1 MSPTSVRGE
10 SHALADP
17 SRFAVFEALRAA
29 DAPLLV
35 KDLAAQIPV
44 HHNAI
49 RAHLK
54 VLIDVGLVRREQAPA
69 VGRGRPAHTYALT
82 PEAIARWSTTDT
94 HEELSIMLL
103 ELVTS
108 GDTPREVGRRAGL
121 RLREVVPSATG
132 DGVTPPRGRG
142 RRGHRTRL
150 RPRGRTGRHTPAALP
165 VCRDRLPIARHRL
178 RAAPR
183 HRRGGG
189 RSGGPRGAG
198 CAGDARPAC
207 RSVPFHGG
215 GRRVLR
221 LGSLGLEPC
230 EPGVTNGE

>member
-132 DGVTPPRGRG
+132 DGVTPPEAVVAVGTELG
-142 RRGHRTRL
+142 FDPVAGPDGIRL
-150 RPRGRTGRHTPAALP
+150 RHCPYAATASQSRDIVCALHHGIAEAVAAAVDPEARVALEMHDPHAGR
-165 VCRDRLPIARHRL
+165 CRFTVAV
-178 RAAPR
+178 AE
-183 HRRGGG
+183 
-189 RSGGPRGAG
+189 
-198 CAGDARPAC
+198 C
-207 RSVPFHGG
+207 
-215 GRRVLR
+215 
-221 LGSLGLEPC
+221 
-230 EPGVTNGE
+230 